1 MVEQTL
7 VQVALPEM
15 GESVSEGT
23 VTAWLK
29 KVGDLVTEGEPL
41 AEITTDKVDVELP
54 SPAGGRVVRLLAA
67 EGDTVTVGAILA
79 EVDTAADASSP
90 SVVLAPAAVPAPP
103 GRLVEIVMPPMG
115 ESVTEGTLL
124 EWRKHVGDLVSAEE
138 TIAEI
143 QTDKVNVEL
152 PAGVN
157 GRVAKLHLQ
166 EGETAAI
173 GAVLAEVEEGASA
186 AATAASVAPSASA
199 APLAPTAPRSIVA
212 TAAPAG
218 EPGGPASPSVRK
230 LAREHGVALTVVH
243 GTGDHGRILAEDV
256 ISAKNGG
263 AHAASAEQV
272 TPIKGPAATLAGY
285 MEQSLQIPTATSF
298 RTVSVD
304 VLDARRRELN
314 AALKAA
320 GRAEKVSYTHLI
332 AYAIARAADD
342 VPSMAQSFRRT
353 AAGTPERISRGV
365 NLGIAVD
372 VTRKDG
378 SRFLMVPVI
387 RDSDRLS
394 FSEFHAAYEA
404 LIAKARTNSLQ
415 ADDLAGATITLTN
428 PGGIGTVA
436 SVPRLMS
443 GQGTIVAAGAIGYPP
458 GLASIPEATLKAL
471 GVSKIVTLTSTY
483 DHRITQGAESG
494 EFLRRIGQYLGGQ
507 ESFYEAAF
515 EALGLARPGAVQ
527 LPQPT
532 PLAALAASGAP
543 AAGGAPGERMLRAA
557 AAGMAMIVRY
567 RTHGHT
573 AANLN
578 PLGAP
583 GKGDEVLDPES
594 LGVTRAELDAV
605 PISALGGGLPG
616 ETVGEALDRFKDIY
630 SSTIAYEV
638 EHLSSHEQ
646 RVWLRQQIESGAH
659 RRPLT
664 TEERHRLFE
673 RLTSVE
679 AFEHYLRRT
688 FLGSKTFSIEGVDA
702 LVPLL
707 AEALD
712 EYADDGIESVYLG
725 MAHRGRLSVITHIA
739 NRPFEDILTEFELAD
754 VHFSH
759 ISEGDVTGDVK
770 YHLGAQGVF
779 QTSSGK
785 SISVALLNNPSH
797 LEVVDPVVEGETRAA
812 QTDRSSGSG
821 TLDRHK
827 AAAILVH
834 GDAAFPGQ
842 GVVEE
847 TLNFGMLDGYSVG
860 GTLHVISN
868 NQIGFT
874 TEPTE
879 GRSTR
884 YASDLAKGFDIPII
898 HVNADDAE
906 GVIAAGRLAL
916 AYRRRFGRSVL
927 VELIGYRRFGHNEAD
942 EPAYTQPQM
951 YAIIAKHPP
960 AHEVYAR
967 ELVAKGV
974 ITEQDAK
981 AAYDGV
987 TQRLGEAYKRV
998 KADLPSLSSRTESPN
1013 GSLNGVTD
1021 TFIDTR
1027 LSSPTLRTLN
1037 EQLLV
1042 VRDGFTVHPK
1052 LLRQLERRRTALDEG
1067 GDFDWGLG
1075 EALAFASLLQ
1085 EGVPIRLTGQDT
1097 TRGTFSHRHIVLHDA
1112 KTGEV
1117 YSPMQHLPGARAS
1130 FEVHNS
1136 PLSENACLGFEYGY
1150 STAAPEA
1157 LVLWE
1162 AQFGDFSNN
1171 AQVVIDQFIVAG
1183 RAKWGQT
1190 SRLTLLLPHS
1200 YEGMGPEHSSARLER
1215 FLQLAAEGSIRVAN
1229 CSTPGQYFHLLRDQ
1243 ALAPKARPLVIMTPK
1258 SLLRLKAAASTLH
1271 DLTDVQ
1277 FQPAIDDPS
1286 VTGRGA
1292 ITRVILCSGKIYY
1305 DLTGSAARAE
1315 AKDLAIVRVELLEPF
1330 PYERVL
1336 EIIASYPS
1344 AKSVAWVQEEPRN
1357 QGARAFVSR
1366 RLRERLLPRGIGWG
1380 YVGRPDRSAPSEGYA
1395 GAHAVEQERIVTE
1408 ALTTKDYGQA

>member
-54 SPAGGRVVRLLAA
+54 SPTAGRVVRLLAA
-67 EGDTVTVGAILA
+67 EGDTVTVGALLA
-79 EVDTAADASSP
+79 EIDGAAAATAAP
-90 SVVLAPAAVPAPP
+90 SPAAEPAPP
-103 GRLVEIVMPPMG
+103 GRLVEVVMPPMG

-124 EWRKHVGDLVSAEE
+124 EWRKHAGDLVSADE

-152 PAGVN
+152 PAGVS
-157 GRVAKLHLQ
+157 GRIAKLHLQ
-166 EGETAAI
+166 EGETAPI
-173 GAVLAEVEEGASA
+173 GAVLAEVEEGATVAVPAASSAPALA
-186 AATAASVAPSASA
+186 AA
-199 APLAPTAPRSIVA
+199 APRPAAA

-230 LAREHGVALTVVH
+230 LAREHGVELAVVR
-243 GTGDHGRILAEDV
+243 GTGDRGRILAQD
-256 ISAKNGG
+256 ILSAMDGG
-263 AHAASAEQV
+263 VRAASAEQV

-285 MEQSLQIPTATSF
+285 MEQSLQTPTATSF

-304 VLDARRRELN
+304 VLDVRRRELN

-320 GRAEKVSYTHLI
+320 GRPEKVSYTHLI

-353 AAGTPERISRGV
+353 TAGTPERVSHGV

-387 RDSDRLS
+387 RGSDRMG
-394 FSEFHAAYEA
+394 FREFHAAYEA

-458 GLASIPEATLKAL
+458 GLTSVPEATLKAL
-471 GVSKIVTLTSTY
+471 GVSKILTLTSTY
-483 DHRITQGAESG
+483 DHRIIQGAESG
-494 EFLRRIGQYLGGQ
+494 EFLRRIDQFLSGQ

-532 PLAALAASGAP
+532 PLGSLASGAP
-543 AAGGAPGERMLRAA
+543 AAGGAPSEQMLRAA

-605 PISALGGGLPG
+605 PASVLGGSLPG
-616 ETVGEALDRFKDIY
+616 KTVGEALDRFKEIY

-638 EHLSSHEQ
+638 EHISSHEQ
-646 RVWLRQQIESGAH
+646 RAWLREQIESGAH

-664 TEERHRLFE
+664 TQERHRLLE

-688 FLGSKTFSIEGVDA
+688 FLGAKTFSIEGVDA

-712 EYADDGIESVYLG
+712 EYADDGIERVYLG

-739 NRPFEDILTEFELAD
+739 NRPFEDILTEFELAE
-754 VHFSH
+754 VHFAN

-785 SISVALLNNPSH
+785 NISVVLANNPSH

-812 QTDRSSGSG
+812 QTDRSSGAG

-847 TLNFGMLDGYSVG
+847 TLNFSMLDGYSTG
-860 GTLHVISN
+860 GTLHIISN

-874 TEPTE
+874 TEPSD

-906 GVIAAGRLAL
+906 SVVAAGRLAL
-916 AYRRRFGRSVL
+916 AYRHRFQRSVL
-927 VELIGYRRFGHNEAD
+927 VELVGYRRFGHNEAD

-951 YAIIAKHPP
+951 YAVIAKHPP

-967 ELVAKGV
+967 ELIAKGV

-987 TQRLGEAYKRV
+987 TQRLSEAYKRV

-1013 GSLNGVTD
+1013 GLVNGVSD
-1021 TFIDTR
+1021 TFVDTR
-1027 LSSPTLRTLN
+1027 LSSQLLRALN

-1052 LLRQLERRRTALDEG
+1052 LQRQLERRRKALDEG
-1067 GDFDWGLG
+1067 GEFDWGLG

-1085 EGVPIRLTGQDT
+1085 EGVAIRLTGQDT
-1097 TRGTFSHRHIVLHDA
+1097 GRGTFSHRHVVLHDA

-1130 FEVHNS
+1130 FEVYNS

-1162 AQFGDFSNN
+1162 AQFGDFANN

-1215 FLQLAAEGSIRVAN
+1215 FLQLAAEGSIRIAN
-1229 CSTPGQYFHLLRDQ
+1229 CSTPAQYFHLLRDQ
-1243 ALAPKARPLVIMTPK
+1243 ALTPKARPLVIMTPK
-1258 SLLRLKAAASTLH
+1258 SLLRLKAAASTLR
-1271 DLTDVQ
+1271 DLTDEQ

-1286 VTGRGA
+1286 VSERGA
-1292 ITRVILCSGKIYY
+1292 VTRVILCSGKIYY
-1305 DLTGSAARAE
+1305 DLVGNAARAE
-1315 AKDLAIVRVELLEPF
+1315 ATDLAIVRVELLEPF

-1336 EIIASYPS
+1336 EIIARYPNV
-1344 AKSVAWVQEEPRN
+1344 KSVAWVQEEPRN

-1395 GAHAVEQERIVTE
+1395 GAHAVEQERIVVE
-1408 ALTTKDYGQA
+1408 ALATKDYGQA